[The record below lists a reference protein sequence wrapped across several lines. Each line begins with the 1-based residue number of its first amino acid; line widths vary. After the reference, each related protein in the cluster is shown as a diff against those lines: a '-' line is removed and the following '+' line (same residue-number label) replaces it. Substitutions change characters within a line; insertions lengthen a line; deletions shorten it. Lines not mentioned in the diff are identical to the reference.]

1 MGRRPKAGRVFVRSV
16 VLLGWGGCLA
26 PTLTYATS
34 VGYLASFG
42 LPWRRRAGCQASLG
56 VTRGSAIAGTASD
69 PALRPV
75 RLAWHYR
82 REL

>member
-1 MGRRPKAGRVFVRSV
+1 VKAVVGRRPTAGRDFVRSV
-16 VLLGWGGCLA
+16 VLLGGERVPEA

-56 VTRGSAIAGTASD
+56 VTWLG
-69 PALRPV
+69 PP
-75 RLAWHYR
+75 
-82 REL
+82 